1 MSTRSPTIATRSP
14 IATVRADPAR
24 LCALNAGIQIV
35 WGGILAVS
43 LQARSI
49 ALGGSDAVRAY
60 AFIAASGAF
69 VAMLVQL
76 VAGRLSDR
84 ERARTGSRQIF
95 YATGIA
101 LALPAL
107 AWFYLAPSYAQLV
120 AAFLALQLAINVAGG
135 PYQAAIPDYVASDRR
150 GGASSW
156 MAAYQSI
163 GNAAGLL
170 AAGFIHDLR
179 LVALALAA
187 PLAATYAVT
196 AAHIRGLRPL
206 PAEPSATP
214 PARGA
219 RQPLVALMLS
229 RGLIN
234 LGFFTL
240 LGFLLF
246 FVRDTLGVAQ
256 ANVTTQTALLFLS
269 FTLAAVAGAA
279 VAARP
284 ADRYDKRLVVTVAI
298 AVVAL
303 ALGLLASAT
312 TMPVAYAAA
321 MLAGA
326 AWGAFVTADW
336 ALAAAVL
343 PAGSMATAMGVW
355 NVATAFPQVAAPL
368 LAGPLVGAL
377 DATHAGAGPRGA
389 VVLALV
395 EFVFGGI
402 AVWRLPRV

>member
-1 MSTRSPTIATRSP
+1 
-14 IATVRADPAR
+14 
-24 LCALNAGIQIV
+24 
-35 WGGILAVS
+35 
-43 LQARSI
+43 
-49 ALGGSDAVRAY
+49 
-60 AFIAASGAF
+60 
-69 VAMLVQL
+69 
-76 VAGRLSDR
+76 
-84 ERARTGSRQIF
+84 
-95 YATGIA
+95 
-101 LALPAL
+101 
-107 AWFYLAPSYAQLV
+107 
-120 AAFLALQLAINVAGG
+120 
-135 PYQAAIPDYVASDRR
+135 
-150 GGASSW
+150 
-156 MAAYQSI
+156 
-163 GNAAGLL
+163 
-170 AAGFIHDLR
+170 
-179 LVALALAA
+179 
-187 PLAATYAVT
+187 VT

-303 ALGLLASAT
+303 ALGL
-312 TMPVAYAAA
+312 PRECDDD
-321 MLAGA
+321 AGRLRGGDA
-326 AWGAFVTADW
+326 RRRGLGCVRHRRLGARGSR
-336 ALAAAVL
+336 
-343 PAGSMATAMGVW
+343 PAGGFDGDRDGHLERF
-355 NVATAFPQVAAPL
+355 ATAFPQVVAPL

-377 DATHAGAGPRGA
+377 
-389 VVLALV
+389 
-395 EFVFGGI
+395 
-402 AVWRLPRV
+402 